1 MFKLSKILS
10 SGRYSDLTLTCDGQK
25 FNVHKAIVC
34 SQSPVLAAACNGNFQ
49 ESITNTIHVKF
60 KSETVNQMVEFLY
73 NQDYTADKSHAT
85 THAANVLLQHVRV
98 NAIAD
103 YYRITPLCHLATLK
117 LRAAFQSKWSTE
129 TFSAVVQEAV
139 GITGDLSLQDMLAS
153 TAAGHIEE
161 LLSSETFINLE
172 TLHGLPIS
180 ILQAVLASHQ
190 GRLETLG
197 NEIRELSLEI
207 GAKEHLIK
215 TLRARQDS
223 ETARANR
230 VIQNIN
236 HCISTLNR
244 TQFCERCHGDVGCYI
259 TRTGTG
265 SDKALNIWIV
275 KE

>member
-49 ESITNTIHVKF
+49 VGAPIGGLERL
-60 KSETVNQMVEFLY
+60 NQMVEFLY

-85 THAANVLLQHVRV
+85 THGQSTSTARSILRAFPEL
-98 NAIAD
+98 
-103 YYRITPLCHLATLK
+103 TPKYSRKCASTTSTLK

-207 GAKEHLIK
+207 GLTSLHTPFAVP
-215 TLRARQDS
+215 
-223 ETARANR
+223 TA
-230 VIQNIN
+230 
-236 HCISTLNR
+236 
-244 TQFCERCHGDVGCYI
+244 D
-259 TRTGTG
+259 TGTG